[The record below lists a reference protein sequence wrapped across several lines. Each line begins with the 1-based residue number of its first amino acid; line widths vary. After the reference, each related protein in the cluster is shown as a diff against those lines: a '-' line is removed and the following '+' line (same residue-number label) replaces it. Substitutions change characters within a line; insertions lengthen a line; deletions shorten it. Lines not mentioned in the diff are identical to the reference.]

1 MPCGFDVESLVD
13 FETALTSTSAAFQSG
28 GHCDDWTAISDF
40 DSEALALIK
49 DTQLDSNK
57 SCGSSQRSTN
67 QNSMTSPSSYCR
79 RLGSASG
86 ASGLSGRGRG
96 SSLSFQLWSPRLRLR
111 DERKRV
117 LKLSLAKLRRIED
130 PESCL
135 RRSVLLNNTLRRLQR
150 ESRDE
155 KLAASGAQIPALP
168 TLPALPDCT
177 VTENAEACP
186 LPVDSAADA
195 PRSAIKR
202 RRPSS
207 DSGDEDTAECLPVRS
222 EEDESP
228 KRAKTNTPP
237 SSGGAASAAQR
248 PALRPCNSMAP
259 SSGFSGLVSG
269 SAGFDVDKQFGSC
282 GQSSLLFGELQS
294 VVFHSLITSLES

>member
-1 MPCGFDVESLVD
+1 
-13 FETALTSTSAAFQSG
+13 
-28 GHCDDWTAISDF
+28 
-40 DSEALALIK
+40 
-49 DTQLDSNK
+49 
-57 SCGSSQRSTN
+57 
-67 QNSMTSPSSYCR
+67 MTSPSSYCR
-79 RLGSASG
+79 RLGSASSG
-86 ASGLSGRGRG
+86 ASGLSGGRGRG

-155 KLAASGAQIPALP
+155 KLAASGASQIPALP

-177 VTENAEACP
+177 VTENAETCPVP
-186 LPVDSAADA
+186 LPVDSAASADA

-207 DSGDEDTAECLPVRS
+207 DSGDDDTAECLPVRS

-228 KRAKTNTPP
+228 KRAKTNTTP
-237 SSGGAASAAQR
+237 SSGVNAASAAQR